1 MNKNN
6 DITDADINAFSEE
19 AAGAGDR
26 EGVLVCCVAT
36 GWSRAE
42 IADHFS
48 DRWSET
54 KVDIRRQVAK
64 ATKGARRA
72 GCRAMVREW
81 IETARSEAADR
92 RAEMR
97 ASAAACDARYEVRQ

>member
-26 EGVLVCCVAT
+26 EGILICAVAT

-42 IADHFS
+42 IADHYS
-48 DRWSET
+48 ARWNEP
-54 KVDIRRQVAK
+54 KADIRSQIAK

-72 GCRAMVREW
+72 GCRAMVASW